1 MKKKLLG
8 ICPVCSVKLTVTELS
23 CKECGTTIHGDF
35 KLSKFD
41 YLSDELQNF
50 ALVFLKNGGNI
61 KAVEN
66 ELNISYP
73 TVKKLLENVIEGL
86 DFSVTKVNAMLPTR
100 ESILKRL
107 RAGEIGFDE
116 AEQLL
121 KEIGE

>member
-8 ICPVCSVKLTVTELS
+8 ICPVCSDKLTVTELT
-23 CKECGTTIHGDF
+23 CKECCTTIHGDF

-86 DFSVTKVNAMLPTR
+86 DFSVTRVNAILPTR

-107 RAGEIGFDE
+107 RAGEIDFDE

>member
-8 ICPVCSVKLTVTELS
+8 ICPICADKLSVTELT
-23 CKECGTTIHGDF
+23 CKGCGTTIHGDF

-41 YLSDELQNF
+41 YLTDEQQNF

-73 TVKKLLENVIEGL
+73 TVKKMLESVIEGL
-86 DFSVTKVNAMLPTR
+86 DFNVLKINSVLPTR
-100 ESILKRL
+100 ESILKKLRL
-107 RAGEIGFDE
+107 GEIDFDE

-121 KEIGE
+121 KDIGE

>member
-8 ICPVCSVKLTVTELS
+8 TCPVCSEKLTVTELS

-41 YLSDELQNF
+41 YLSDELQTF
-50 ALVFLKNGGNI
+50 ALVFLKNAGNI

-73 TVKKLLENVIEGL
+73 TVKKYLDNVIEGL
-86 DFSVTKVNAMLPTR
+86 DFGVSKVNTVFSGR
-100 ESILKRL
+100 DEILKML
-107 RAGEIGFDE
+107 RNGEINFDE
-116 AEQLL
+116 AEKMLDD
-121 KEIGE
+121 IGE